1 MNLFPPATV
10 IWNMYISKYVLIN
23 TISDILE
30 LLFLDEP
37 KL

>member
-1 MNLFPPATV
+1 
-10 IWNMYISKYVLIN
+10 MYISKYVLIN

-37 KL
+37 KLWDQIIMYVS